1 MDAGL
6 HPAIDRTGVVH
17 QVLPEVPE
25 EARRTIRGKVT
36 IGVRAS
42 VDPSGHVTDAK
53 LESGRSRYLADLT
66 LQAARQWVF
75 KPGNDGAG
83 ASEWLLRFELT
94 RTGTVVQPSRVSH

>member
-1 MDAGL
+1 MSAGVR
-6 HPAIDRTGVVH
+6 PAADRPGVVH
-17 QVLPEVPE
+17 QVLPDVPA

-36 IGVRAS
+36 IRVRVS
-42 VDPSGHVTDAK
+42 VDPSGHITDAK

-75 KPGNDGAG
+75 EPGNDGAG

-94 RTGTVVQPSRVSH
+94 RNGTVVQPSPVSH